1 MVWLTKNTAG
11 LTMLWPG
18 LALYSV
24 PPEVQ
29 DVGQYCLVHAWSTIT
44 KWWQYNV
51 VTLSII
57 TLPHLPIIVSC
68 CGVTVVIFS
77 FTGYYVC
84 MNLQEKL
91 LW

>member
-44 KWWQYNV
+44 K
-51 VTLSII
+51 
-57 TLPHLPIIVSC
+57 
-68 CGVTVVIFS
+68 
-77 FTGYYVC
+77 
-84 MNLQEKL
+84 
-91 LW
+91 